1 MVFIGLA
8 CPRIHMKNIFSV
20 NSAFFAL
27 VCLCLMTSC
36 SESGDTPKPVSS
48 ETEGGRLRI
57 EFDNVVGDKN
67 LVLNGVT
74 YKNASDEDFIVT
86 KFNYFI
92 SNIKLVKADGSVFVV
107 PQDSSYFLI
116 KEDTKAS
123 QFVTL
128 SNVPLG
134 DYKSAE
140 FMVGVDSARNTAPIE
155 KRTGVLDPSGSMM
168 DDGMY
173 WAWNSGYIFV
183 KLEGSS
189 SKGNPVNGKFYYHIG
204 LFGGYSEKTVNN
216 TRLIK
221 VPFGDLTAT
230 VSEKESP
237 EVHLLVDVL
246 KVFDGQATNI
256 KIAEYNSIM
265 GGQPIKSQEIAN
277 NYVSMFTLDHIH

>member
-1 MVFIGLA
+1 M
-8 CPRIHMKNIFSV
+8 PST
-20 NSAFFAL
+20 
-27 VCLCLMTSC
+27 TS
-36 SESGDTPKPVSS
+36 
-48 ETEGGRLRI
+48 EGKLRI

-74 YKNASDEDFIVT
+74 YKNASGEDFIVT

-92 SNIKLVKADGSVFVV
+92 SNIKLTKSDGSIFVV

-128 SNVPLG
+128 NNVPLG
-134 DYKSAE
+134 EYTAAE
-140 FMVGVDSARNTAPIE
+140 FMVGIDSARNTAPIE
-155 KRTGVLDPSGSMM
+155 KRQGILDPAGSMM

-183 KLEGSS
+183 KLEGTS

-204 LFGGYSEKTVNN
+204 LFGGYNERTVNN
-216 TRLIK
+216 TK
-221 VPFGDLTAT
+221 VIQIDFGSLKAPVTTSDT
-230 VSEKESP
+230 P
-237 EVHLLVDVL
+237 EVHFLVDVL
-246 KVFDGQATNI
+246 KIFDGKATNI

-265 GGQPIKSQEIAN
+265 GGQPLKSQEIAD
-277 NYVSMFTLDHIH
+277 NYTEMFTLDHIH